1 LFCIEYGRKTK
12 KREEWIRESKKM
24 EESEYL
30 RIAETIPL
38 DWYTDEA
45 AKEITS
51 TLFYNIMIKTAE
63 DNDLIINDTNDFQK
77 LIKILAEKNKMPEDE
92 ALLDIKNVAT
102 TLGAVKLFELKYP
115 QLVEQFPTDL
125 DNRPQFPPKF
135 LAKIMGVDV
144 EVAENLL
151 NGVLE
156 EYKAFIR

>member
-1 LFCIEYGRKTK
+1 
-12 KREEWIRESKKM
+12 M
-24 EESEYL
+24 V
-30 RIAETIPL
+30 
-38 DWYTDEA
+38 
-45 AKEITS
+45 
-51 TLFYNIMIKTAE
+51 KTAE

-77 LIKILAEKNKMPEDE
+77 LVKILAEKNKMPEDE

-151 NGVLE
+151 SGVLE
-156 EYKAFIR
+156 EYKAFIK